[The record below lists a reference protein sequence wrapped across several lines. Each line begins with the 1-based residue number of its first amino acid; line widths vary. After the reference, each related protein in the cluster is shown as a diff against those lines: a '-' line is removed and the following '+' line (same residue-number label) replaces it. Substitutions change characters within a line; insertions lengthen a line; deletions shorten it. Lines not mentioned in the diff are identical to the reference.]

1 MPTSRYHR
9 RNTLKA
15 LALFVLLAC
24 AGTHGQSPLQQP
36 IDPALATLGAG
47 FVSSTAQVNGTTL
60 HYIRGG
66 TGPAIILLHG
76 FPQDWYE
83 FHRVIPRLTT
93 QFTVVAVDLRGV
105 GGSSGKP
112 GGYDAANMAQD
123 VHELAEHLHLK
134 QVYLAGH
141 DIGGMVA
148 YAFARLYPETS
159 RGVMILDVPLPGL
172 GSWAGIKADPM
183 QWHISFHQTPELP
196 EQLVAGRQAI
206 YFRYF
211 LDRRSVSDVEVAHYA
226 ESYAAPE
233 HLHAAFE
240 FYRAF
245 PANEQFN
252 AAQQSPIRLP
262 LVVAAGEHSPFGK
275 SLLSL
280 AEALRAHGC
289 ASVQIEVIKGSAHYV
304 ADEQPEALAG
314 LIERYA
320 SL

>member
-1 MPTSRYHR
+1 MRTGTYSSRHI
-9 RNTLKA
+9 LKSIA
-15 LALFVLLAC
+15 VFLLVEC
-24 AGTHGQSPLQQP
+24 ASARGQLDQ
-36 IDPALATLGAG
+36 ALATLGSG

-66 TGPAIILLHG
+66 TGPAVILLHG
-76 FPQDWYE
+76 FPQDWYA
-83 FHRVIPRLTT
+83 FHRVMPRLATR
-93 QFTVVAVDLRGV
+93 FTVVAVDLRGV
-105 GGSSGKP
+105 GGSAAAS

-123 VHELAEHLHLK
+123 VHQLTEHLHLK
-134 QVYLAGH
+134 QVYIAGH

-159 RGVMILDVPLPGL
+159 RGVLVLEVPLPGL
-172 GSWAGIKADPM
+172 GSWAQIKTDPM
-183 QWHISFHQTPELP
+183 LWHMSFHQTPGLP

-211 LDRRSVSDVEVAHYA
+211 LDHTTFSDVEVARYA
-226 ESYAAPE
+226 QSYAAPE

-245 PANEQFN
+245 PANESFN
-252 AAQQSPIRLP
+252 VAQQSTIRLP
-262 LVVAAGEHSPFGK
+262 LVLAAGENSPFEK

-280 AEALRAHGC
+280 ATALRAHGC
-289 ASVQIEVIKGSAHYV
+289 ASVKIEVIRGSAHYI
-304 ADEQPEALAG
+304 ADEQPEALAE